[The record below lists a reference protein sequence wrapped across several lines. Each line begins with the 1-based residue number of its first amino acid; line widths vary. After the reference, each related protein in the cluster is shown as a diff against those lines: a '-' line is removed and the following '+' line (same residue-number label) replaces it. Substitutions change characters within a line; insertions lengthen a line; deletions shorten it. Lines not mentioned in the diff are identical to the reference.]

1 MIVLVTTTNQ
11 IVMENRTFL
20 VFVDELYRRDDLPV
34 WKDAAELVAA
44 LAAFH
49 QLHHL
54 KVKIRR
60 NLFSSVYLF
69 LVSDASR

>member
-20 VFVDELYRRDDLPV
+20 VFVDELYRRDELPV

-54 KVKIRR
+54 KVSAGI
-60 NLFSSVYLF
+60 FSSVYLF